1 MSTQLFFF
9 LYLILNWLQ
18 KLAGVSLPIH
28 RAARGLLIMQGDGE
42 TLIFDLNAFA
52 LTVWCAAP
60 RPSQRG
66 CQNKAE
72 LFIRLKHDSSGE
84 SPRQQR
90 DSGPSNWTLRLDG
103 TVTFQIMFKG

>member
-1 MSTQLFFF
+1 MLTLFF

-18 KLAGVSLPIH
+18 KLAGVSLLIH
-28 RAARGLLIMQGDGE
+28 RAAQGLLIMQRDGE

-66 CQNKAE
+66 RQNKAE
-72 LFIRLKHDSSGE
+72 LFIPLKHDSSGE
-84 SPRQQR
+84 SPRQQC
-90 DSGPSNWTLRLDG
+90 DSGSWNETLRLDE
-103 TVTFQIMFKG
+103 TVTFQITFKG